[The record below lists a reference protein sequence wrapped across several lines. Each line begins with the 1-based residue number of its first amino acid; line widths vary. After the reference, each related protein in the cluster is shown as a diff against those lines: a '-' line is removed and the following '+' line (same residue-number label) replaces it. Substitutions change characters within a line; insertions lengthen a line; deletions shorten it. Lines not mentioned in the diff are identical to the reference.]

1 MNSIKSLFSRVSKIA
16 DSVPPKPSVWSYDS
30 SLLTT
35 EEQEQ
40 FVAFMGSLPRPLDLK
55 TLTDEQTRTFH
66 YWLKLEKALR
76 LGDSTEAEKLRRRYG
91 VTVEQLVDRFLS
103 LDLSSLPASELG
115 PPVVENGITYR
126 LSSVNYR
133 DIRINYIERGKAG
146 SRIDDI
152 WRWVEYFEHV

>member
-1 MNSIKSLFSRVSKIA
+1 MKMCHSSPARNLLSSTLLGVYALQNMRETISMNSIKSLFSRVSKIA

-55 TLTDEQTRTFH
+55 TLTDEQTRAFH

-76 LGDSTEAEKLRRRYG
+76 DGNSAEAEKLRRRYG
-91 VTVEQLVDRFLS
+91 VTLEQLV
-103 LDLSSLPASELG
+103 
-115 PPVVENGITYR
+115 
-126 LSSVNYR
+126 
-133 DIRINYIERGKAG
+133 
-146 SRIDDI
+146 
-152 WRWVEYFEHV
+152 